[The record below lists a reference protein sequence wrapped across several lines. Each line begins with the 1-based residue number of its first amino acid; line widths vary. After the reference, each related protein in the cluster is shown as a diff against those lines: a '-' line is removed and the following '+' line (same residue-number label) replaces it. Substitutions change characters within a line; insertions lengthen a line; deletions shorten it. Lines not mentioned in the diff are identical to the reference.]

1 MFLSQQSR
9 RQTHRVSAPRAAAST
24 RERLVEAARHVF
36 AERGYHATTVRE
48 IVKRSGANIA
58 AVNYHFGDKLGL
70 YTEVLQQSVRAARVD
85 AINSALDQNAPPE
98 DILRAVIR
106 ARLQSV
112 AEPHLP
118 DWHFRII
125 VHELVQPTP
134 ALSRVVN
141 EVSRPIYKRLLELI
155 GGIIDLPPKDVK
167 TRLCAH
173 SVMGQILVYV
183 LAGPLLMRL
192 WPELEMTPEQ
202 VERIAEHIWD
212 FSLAYLR
219 QADSGS
225 RQATAPSK
233 SARKNGEGGGD
244 PHSVLFPSADKAQFQ
259 KEREKTK

>member
-1 MFLSQQSR
+1 MPLSKRIR
-9 RQTHRVSAPRAAAST
+9 RQIRRVSEPGAAAST
-24 RERLVEAARHVF
+24 REKLVEAAGHVF
-36 AERGYHATTVRE
+36 AEHGYHATTVRE

-70 YTEVLQQSVRAARVD
+70 YTEVLHQSVRAARVD
-85 AINSALDQNAPPE
+85 AINSALDQTAPPE
-98 DILRAVIR
+98 GILRAVIR

-112 AEPHLP
+112 TRPNLQ
-118 DWHFRII
+118 DWHFRIM

-141 EVSRPIYKRLLELI
+141 DVSRPIYKRLLELI
-155 GGIIDLPPKDVK
+155 GTIIDLPPKDEK

-183 LAGPLLMRL
+183 LAGPLLTQL

-202 VERIAEHIWD
+202 VDRIAEHIWD

-219 QADSGS
+219 QANSAG
-225 RQATAPSK
+225 QATVQSK
-233 SARKNGEGGGD
+233 PGK
-244 PHSVLFPSADKAQFQ
+244 K
-259 KEREKTK
+259 

>member
-1 MFLSQQSR
+1 M
-9 RQTHRVSAPRAAAST
+9 AAAST
-24 RERLVEAARHVF
+24 REKLVEAAGRVF
-36 AERGYHATTVRE
+36 AERGYRATTVRE
-48 IVKRSGANIA
+48 IAKRSGANVA

-70 YTEVLQQSVRAARVD
+70 YTEVLQQSVRTARVD

-112 AEPHLP
+112 TRPNLQE
-118 DWHFRII
+118 WRFRIL

-155 GGIIDLPPKDVK
+155 GSIIDLPPKHEK
-167 TRLCAH
+167 TRLCVH
-173 SVMGQILVYV
+173 SIMGQILVYV
-183 LAGPLLMRL
+183 LAGPLLTQL

-202 VERIAEHIWD
+202 VDRIAEHIWD

-219 QADSGS
+219 HANFGGQ
-225 RQATAPSK
+225 QATVPSK
-233 SARKNGEGGGD
+233 RG
-244 PHSVLFPSADKAQFQ
+244 Q
-259 KEREKTK
+259 K

>member
-1 MFLSQQSR
+1 MSPSKQVR
-9 RQTHRVSAPRAAAST
+9 RQTHPVSATRVAAST
-24 RERLVEAARHVF
+24 RERLVEAAGHVF
-36 AERGYHATTVRE
+36 AEHGYHATTVRE

-112 AEPHLP
+112 TTPNLQ
-118 DWHFRII
+118 DWHFRIM

-141 EVSRPIYKRLLELI
+141 DVSRPIYKRLLELI
-155 GGIIDLPPKDVK
+155 GSIIALPPKDEK

-183 LAGPLLMRL
+183 LAGPLLKQL
-192 WPELEMTPEQ
+192 WPELEMTPAQ
-202 VERIAEHIWD
+202 VDRIAEHIGD
-212 FSLAYLR
+212 FSLTYLR
-219 QADSGS
+219 QANSGGW
-225 RQATAPSK
+225 QATVPSK
-233 SARKNGEGGGD
+233 RGRK
-244 PHSVLFPSADKAQFQ
+244 
-259 KEREKTK
+259 

>member
-1 MFLSQQSR
+1 MLPSKQIR
-9 RQTHRVSAPRAAAST
+9 RQTHRVAAPSATAST
-24 RERLVEAARHVF
+24 REKLVEAAGHVF
-36 AERGYHATTVRE
+36 AEHGYQATTVRE

-85 AINSALDQNAPPE
+85 AINSALDRNAPLE
-98 DILRAVIR
+98 DILRAVIG

-112 AEPHLP
+112 AKPNLP
-118 DWHFRII
+118 DWHFRIM

-155 GGIIDLPPKDVK
+155 GGIIDLPPKHEK

-183 LAGPLLMRL
+183 LAGPLLKQL

-202 VERIAEHIWD
+202 VDRIAKHIGD
-212 FSLAYLR
+212 SSLAYLR
-219 QADSGS
+219 QETSGVGKL
-225 RQATAPSK
+225 PC
-233 SARKNGEGGGD
+233 
-244 PHSVLFPSADKAQFQ
+244 
-259 KEREKTK
+259 KTNRGNK

>member
-1 MFLSQQSR
+1 VNIFRDRESDKIAPARFKRTFQTGVLMASSKRIR
-9 RQTHRVSAPRAAAST
+9 RQIRRVSEPGAAAST
-24 RERLVEAARHVF
+24 REKLVEAAGHVF
-36 AERGYHATTVRE
+36 AEHGYQATTVRK

-85 AINSALDQNAPPE
+85 AINLVLDQKAPPE

-112 AEPHLP
+112 AEPNLP
-118 DWHFRII
+118 DWHFRIM

-155 GGIIDLPPKDVK
+155 GSIIHLPPKDEK

-183 LAGPLLMRL
+183 LAGPLLNQL

-202 VERIAEHIWD
+202 VDRIAEHIWN

-219 QADSGS
+219 HANSGDRRARRANVS
-225 RQATAPSK
+225 SK
-233 SARKNGEGGGD
+233 RGRK
-244 PHSVLFPSADKAQFQ
+244 
-259 KEREKTK
+259 

>member
-1 MFLSQQSR
+1 MPSAKSIRRRKRRLSEP
-9 RQTHRVSAPRAAAST
+9 VAAAST
-24 RERLVEAARHVF
+24 REKLVEAAGQVF
-36 AERGYHATTVRE
+36 AEQGYQATTVRE

-98 DILRAVIR
+98 DILRAVIK

-112 AEPHLP
+112 VRPNLP
-118 DWHFRII
+118 DWHFRIM

-155 GGIIDLPPKDVK
+155 GGIIDLPPKDEK
-167 TRLCAH
+167 IRLCAH

-183 LAGPLLMRL
+183 LAGPLLRHL
-192 WPELEMTPEQ
+192 WPELEMTSKQ
-202 VERIAEHIWD
+202 VDRIAEHIGD

-219 QADSGS
+219 QANSGG
-225 RQATAPSK
+225 RQAAVLSK
-233 SARKNGEGGGD
+233 RG
-244 PHSVLFPSADKAQFQ
+244 Q
-259 KEREKTK
+259 K

>member
-9 RQTHRVSAPRAAAST
+9 RQMHPVSATRAAGST
-24 RERLVEAARHVF
+24 REKLVEAAGHVF

-48 IVKRSGANIA
+48 IVKRSGANLA

-70 YTEVLQQSVRAARVD
+70 YTEVLQQSVRAARLD

-106 ARLQSV
+106 SRLQSV
-112 AEPHLP
+112 AEPNLP
-118 DWHFRII
+118 DWHFRIM

-155 GGIIDLPPKDVK
+155 GGIIDLPPKDEK

-183 LAGPLLMRL
+183 LAGPLLKQL

-202 VERIAEHIWD
+202 VDRIAEHIWD

-219 QADSGS
+219 QANSGDRRATVSS
-225 RQATAPSK
+225 R
-233 SARKNGEGGGD
+233 RGE
-244 PHSVLFPSADKAQFQ
+244 K
-259 KEREKTK
+259 